1 MIGERE
7 NVRTRTGIAFLYA
20 FLSLLVAG
28 SRLDKCVVRTACMSV
43 ASPAHVWKN
52 LGEMNGTPPYSDAAS
67 YKYGGGKRKGQIIES
82 MEGTLI

>member
-1 MIGERE
+1 
-7 NVRTRTGIAFLYA
+7 
-20 FLSLLVAG
+20 
-28 SRLDKCVVRTACMSV
+28 MSV

-67 YKYGGGKRKGQIIES
+67 YKYGGGKKKGQIIES